1 MAFNLDDYQTV
12 AERFSLFKE
21 VYPEGCI
28 IPMVIDSER
37 ASEEVLYVAMLFTDH
52 KSYEEGCDRFV
63 KYWTDGGA
71 EPHDPLFVESLLVS
85 LFKPHSIGHAY
96 EAKWMQGA
104 SKTSWIENG
113 ETSVAGRALVWA
125 GFGQGATREEM
136 EKVERATEAA
146 EKPVQTAEEPKASK
160 PTPTGVK
167 VASDAQMGKLKYEM
181 GTACELLGIKDED
194 TKITLLQKLMVE
206 RFDSQY
212 YKLTSPVASKI
223 IGFLI
228 DEQKDLLEWIKV
240 KMETPEDPQEKIL

>member
-1 MAFNLDDYQTV
+1 MSDKTIHDKILAVMAAVPNVEKTGRNEFHKYDYVEAQEITRLIRTAMVKEGLTVRPNCIEHELMPSPKEGFTARVLMTYTFYDCADPDSHFCIGPIPGEGWDKGDKATPKALTNAFKYALIQGFAIPAGDD
-12 AERFSLFKE
+12 
-21 VYPEGCI
+21 PEA
-28 IPMVIDSER
+28 DTK
-37 ASEEVLYVAMLFTDH
+37 TD
-52 KSYEEGCDRFV
+52 
-63 KYWTDGGA
+63 
-71 EPHDPLFVESLLVS
+71 
-85 LFKPHSIGHAY
+85 
-96 EAKWMQGA
+96 
-104 SKTSWIENG
+104 
-113 ETSVAGRALVWA
+113 
-125 GFGQGATREEM
+125 
-136 EKVERATEAA
+136 EAA
-146 EKPVQTAEEPKASK
+146 EKPVQAADGPKDTK